1 MDATEHALAA
11 VRQEWLAQGSPS
23 IPQLAQRANMPS
35 ITARRYLDGST
46 KHGDPAKIRA
56 LAIALGRS
64 DIADTVRDT
73 VTGELSD
80 SIMKF
85 MTEKFL
91 LWRESNLEELE
102 HERILREE
110 SEKRMLAEIERV
122 TKSKDTSISML
133 LKRIEELER
142 DKSQLS
148 EDKGRI
154 YTEMDTVRKAKRNYE
169 RLAVALLVLLAL
181 YFLIFDL
188 PYPDSGVTEL
198 ILNLLRR
205 G

>member
-11 VRQEWLAQGSPS
+11 VRAEWLAQGSPS
-23 IPQLAQRANMPS
+23 IPQLAARANMPS

-73 VTGELSD
+73 VSGELSD

-85 MTEKFL
+85 MAEKFL

-102 HERILREE
+102 KERTQREE
-110 SEKRMLAEIERV
+110 SEKRMLAEVERV
-122 TKSKDTSISML
+122 TKSKDASIKMLLDRQTKLEEDKASLVADKASISN
-133 LKRIEELER
+133 
-142 DKSQLS
+142 
-148 EDKGRI
+148 
-154 YTEMDTVRKAKRNYE
+154 EMHTVRKTKRKHDTYLIFS
-169 RLAVALLVLLAL
+169 LAVNIVVLAFVVWYLLFIDAPNGA
-181 YFLIFDL
+181 YGLI
-188 PYPDSGVTEL
+188 
-198 ILNLLRR
+198 RH
-205 G
+205 